1 MPVFSP
7 SVEGPTLTSLWS
19 ALNRFSRL
27 SRLSKMC
34 GPLTC
39 LFWLLGPLSLSPPP
53 GTLLSLLGLT
63 SLIVCSSTFT
73 GMRPP
78 MTFGVSTNF
87 LMEGWS
93 PPVPPPALGSTRLS
107 SRVFSLRTPLG
118 RSGAR
123 SLIFSRKM
131 ILPAPPPLPPVALLA
146 TVADNLASVS
156 FARPGLLSH
165 QMALVNNAL
174 ASERRMRHQNKLRVD
189 QVARCFYCGLGE
201 DSITHIYAHC
211 PVIIEARGV
220 FFGSKDLPLSSLS
233 LTSFA
238 ESRGSEGKRLE
249 APSVDRADSCCSDG
263 SSLSSVCVV
272 CPSHCVGVH
281 PHTLTETPT
290 PRVSDSITHTYTPT
304 LSLSSDS
311 HVRSSFL
318 HTHTPTPSYT
328 PTHMQT
334 HTDTHTS
341 THVQTNT
348 HTSIRT
354 QPNTQPNTH
363 PSTHLGPFHSCSISP
378 SLPSH
383 RQETPTKTIHFDIN
397 GHPCT
402 PSLSLLLAH
411 LQHPTDAQKPA
422 CSHAHIHTHSVIDSC
437 ASSNAVALPL
447 IQIPHAHTNPIHS
460 SCSHT
465 HTPHSHTVSNSSGSK
480 VVSCVSPVSSSSTP
494 VNTATSSTPLS
505 CLFISL
511 SSSICPL
518 NMCP

>member
-1 MPVFSP
+1 MNVFIVSLFSYIGLFFVLPHELWLVVKGLVASFFPFRGRAYSYESLVCSQQIFSVKPALKDVWAFNVSLLAVRSPLFVSPPRNSAQLVRPDLTDCMFIHVHRDAAAYDFWRFHQLPDGRLVSP
-7 SVEGPTLTSLWS
+7 SPPT
-19 ALNRFSRL
+19 
-27 SRLSKMC
+27 
-34 GPLTC
+34 
-39 LFWLLGPLSLSPPP
+39 
-53 GTLLSLLGLT
+53 
-63 SLIVCSSTFT
+63 
-73 GMRPP
+73 
-78 MTFGVSTNF
+78 
-87 LMEGWS
+87 
-93 PPVPPPALGSTRLS
+93 S
-107 SRVFSLRTPLG
+107 SRVYKIIVEGFFLEDAVRKVGSKI
-118 RSGAR
+118 S
-123 SLIFSRKM
+123 IFLAKNDPSC
-131 ILPAPPPLPPVALLA
+131 PPPLPPVALLA

-249 APSVDRADSCCSDG
+249 APSVDRADSCCSAG

-311 HVRSSFL
+311 LVRSSFL
-318 HTHTPTPSYT
+318 HTHTPSPSYT

-334 HTDTHTS
+334 HTDTHIS

-348 HTSIRT
+348 HTSLRT

-363 PSTHLGPFHSCSISP
+363 PSTLLGAFHSCSISP
-378 SLPSH
+378 SLESEE
-383 RQETPTKTIHFDIN
+383 RE
-397 GHPCT
+397 
-402 PSLSLLLAH
+402 
-411 LQHPTDAQKPA
+411 
-422 CSHAHIHTHSVIDSC
+422 SVG
-437 ASSNAVALPL
+437 V
-447 IQIPHAHTNPIHS
+447 H
-460 SCSHT
+460 
-465 HTPHSHTVSNSSGSK
+465 V
-480 VVSCVSPVSSSSTP
+480 
-494 VNTATSSTPLS
+494 
-505 CLFISL
+505 
-511 SSSICPL
+511 
-518 NMCP
+518 